1 MTLNDSFLMT
11 MTKPYLP
18 AILWLLF
25 ITGMSLV
32 PKIQLP
38 KFNLMSTD
46 KLGHVA
52 AYALL
57 VWLILRGFKLK
68 NGYPADWKTS
78 LAIVCAATVY
88 GAMIEFVQG
97 NFIPGR
103 LFGYDDMIA
112 NTIGAVAAWG
122 LFIWKPGSA

>member
-1 MTLNDSFLMT
+1 MTIMTL

-18 AILWLLF
+18 AIVWLLI
-25 ITGMSLV
+25 ITGMSVV
-32 PKIQLP
+32 PKLQLP
-38 KFNLMSTD
+38 EFNLMSTD

-68 NGYPADWKTS
+68 NGYNADWKIG
-78 LAIVCAATVY
+78 LAIVCAATLY
-88 GAMIEFVQG
+88 GALLEFVQG

-112 NTIGAVAAWG
+112 NTVGAAAAWG
-122 LFIWKPGSA
+122 AVSFISKRMTHP

>member
-1 MTLNDSFLMT
+1 MTSTSKN
-11 MTKPYLP
+11 YLP
-18 AILWLLF
+18 ALLWLLT
-25 ITGMSLV
+25 ITGMSLW

-38 KFNLMSTD
+38 EFNLLSTD

-57 VWLILRGFKLK
+57 VWLILQGFQKQ
-68 NGYPADWKTS
+68 NRRNASWKEG
-78 LAIVCAATVY
+78 LAIVCAATLY
-88 GAMIEFVQG
+88 GAFIEFVQG

-112 NTIGAVAAWG
+112 NTAGAATAWV
-122 LFIWKPGSA
+122 LHSRKPRFT

>member
-38 KFNLMSTD
+38 EFNLMSTD

-68 NGYPADWKTS
+68 NGYPADWKTG
-78 LAIVCAATVY
+78 LAVVCAATIY
-88 GAMIEFVQG
+88 GALIEFVQG

-112 NTIGAVAAWG
+112 NAAGAFAAWG
-122 LFIWKPGSA
+122 LKLWKPHSI

>member
-1 MTLNDSFLMT
+1 

-18 AILWLLF
+18 AILWLLI

-38 KFNLMSTD
+38 EFNLMSTD
-46 KLGHVA
+46 KLGHVM

-68 NGYPADWKTS
+68 NGYSADWKIG
-78 LAIVCAATVY
+78 LAIVCAATIY
-88 GAMIEFVQG
+88 GALIEFVQG

-103 LFGYDDMIA
+103 LFGYDDIIA
-112 NTIGAVAAWG
+112 NTAGSVAAWG
-122 LFIWKPGSA
+122 LFMWRPRLA

>member
-1 MTLNDSFLMT
+1 MTILMT
-11 MTKPYLP
+11 KSKPYLP
-18 AILWLLF
+18 ALAWLLI
-25 ITGMSLV
+25 ITGMSLW

-38 KFNLMSTD
+38 EFNLFSTD

-57 VWLILRGFKLK
+57 VWLILYGFKK
-68 NGYPADWKTS
+68 QNGRNASWKEGLT
-78 LAIVCAATVY
+78 IVCAATLY
-88 GAMIEFVQG
+88 GALIEFVQG

-112 NTIGAVAAWG
+112 NTAGAVAAWG
-122 LFIWKPGSA
+122 FFLWRPRSA

>member
-1 MTLNDSFLMT
+1 

-18 AILWLLF
+18 AIVWLLV

-38 KFNLMSTD
+38 EFNLMSTD
-46 KLGHVA
+46 KVGHVA

-57 VWLILRGFKLK
+57 VWLILRGYKQK
-68 NGYPADWKTS
+68 NGIEADWKIG
-78 LAIVCAATVY
+78 LAVVFTATLY
-88 GAMIEFVQG
+88 GALLEFVQG

-103 LFGYDDMIA
+103 LFGFDDMLA
-112 NTIGAVAAWG
+112 NTIGAAAAWA
-122 LFIWKPGSA
+122 LHSWRPRLA